1 LILIAD
7 LQIRASLRKN
17 RNCKIRSLKE
27 LAPDSFA
34 KSGFKSTYTE
44 NPENKEL
51 SSDFRISGF
60 RIVEFKT
67 AFPRMLSG
75 SAAYLYVLLL
85 TTCIYPILLGYQ
97 AGGGKPAKLAD
108 LYLHQLEAVAREVAV
123 GRA

>member
-1 LILIAD
+1 LIAD
-7 LQIRASLRKN
+7 LQILPLRKKSKLQN
-17 RNCKIRSLKE
+17 PQSKGVRSGQLCKIR
-27 LAPDSFA
+27 
-34 KSGFKSTYTE
+34 FKSTYTE

-51 SSDFRISGF
+51 SIDFRISGF

-75 SAAYLYVLLL
+75 SAAYLYILLL
-85 TTCIYPILLGYQ
+85 TSCIYPILLGYQ

-108 LYLHQLEAVAREVAV
+108 LYLHQLEEVAREVAV